1 MPFSF
6 SPCSLSPCSG
16 LFTALITPF
25 QSPDTRLD
33 EEGFLHLLDRQI
45 KAQVAG
51 VVLMGST
58 GEGISLTHTEE
69 KRLLTLAVSHVKG
82 AFPLITSIH
91 ASSTQAACEQAKKAE
106 GLGANGL
113 LALVPPYNRPTQE
126 GLYQHFSKLLQ
137 ASNLP
142 VIIYNVPH
150 RTGSHLELDTFKR
163 LIDIPTCV
171 ALKECSGGLSYV
183 ASCIQYARKQR
194 PDFSVMSGDDAYTLP
209 LMALGA
215 KGLISVA
222 SNLFPKVLKRLVAL
236 CLNEDLSAARLLHD
250 QLLPLFGALF
260 LETNPIPIKEAAQ
273 FLKLPSGGCRL
284 PLTAMTAK
292 YQEQLHAILKDPK
305 LQGIEDV

>member
-1 MPFSF
+1 MFF
-6 SPCSLSPCSG
+6 SLSPCSG
-16 LFTALITPF
+16 LYTALITPF
-25 QSPDTRLD
+25 RNQGAQLD

-45 KAQVAG
+45 KAQIAG

-58 GEGISLTHTEE
+58 GEGISLTHAEE
-69 KRLLTLAVSHVKG
+69 KRLLSLAVAHVKG

-91 ASSTQAACEQAKKAE
+91 ASSTQAASAQAKEAE
-106 GLGANGL
+106 DLGANGL
-113 LALVPPYNRPTQE
+113 LVLVPPYNRPTQE

-137 ASNLP
+137 ASSLP

-194 PDFSVMSGDDAYTLP
+194 PDFSVMSGDDAYTLS

-222 SNLFPKVLKRLVAL
+222 SNLFPKTLKRLVTL
-236 CLNEDLSAARLLHD
+236 CLKEDFSAARLLHD

-260 LETNPIPIKEAAQ
+260 LETNPIPIKEAAKL
-273 FLKLPSGGCRL
+273 LKLPSGGCRL
-284 PLTAMTAK
+284 PLTAMQPK
-292 YQEQLHAILKDPK
+292 VQEQLQAILMDAR
-305 LQGIEDV
+305 LQGIEEDV